1 MAFFWLPMCFNLSLI
16 LATPAEDEHVH
27 YSFRYH
33 TSYGS
38 SERMQALTFS
48 PDSQQLAVSVSDHV
62 DLIDVQQGEILN
74 QFRVAPFSIKFTPD
88 GKRLYMIA
96 RSEARLLDVQSGSV
110 IPTQYNPIT
119 SGPGINL
126 EERNGKLLVKS
137 LVRGSSADASESLQ
151 VGDEIV
157 AFSDGQNG
165 EMERITGW
173 SLKSTT
179 EHLQGYAGTFIRMT
193 VMPKGRY
200 GAKNEK
206 TLTLRR
212 NIPTGTGRGGVAPAP
227 ERRELPKALAWC
239 MAGGRNWHEFRD
251 AATGNPVAHLETID
265 VDNVG
270 MYAISPDQSR
280 FAVVARRKDRQGHA
294 VEVYDLASQE
304 RLAFMPLSTSSYYD
318 ITFASDNNR
327 VLVGTWDTIQICDTA
342 KGAVVSHMTLGYQMP
357 EKGDSGWT
365 TGGIG
370 LQALQEV
377 RAQVSSGLPSE
388 GGSPRQLVSKLAV
401 SAKNSVAVGDG
412 EGNIALWD
420 LASNR
425 LLTSIPAEQKQ
436 AVEHLQFSPD
446 GHWLAYYVGGSL
458 HLEDIST
465 LSLPKTTPEEQSPS
479 GSGEVVTETVARGA
493 LSE

>member
-1 MAFFWLPMCFNLSLI
+1 MGYLCLPIYLSLCV
-16 LATPAEDEHVH
+16 LAAMPAEDEHVH
-27 YSFRYH
+27 HSFRYH

-38 SERMQALTFS
+38 SQNMETLTFS
-48 PDSQQLAVSVSDHV
+48 PDSRYLAVSVGDQV
-62 DLIDVQQGEILN
+62 DFIETQQGEILH
-74 QFRVAPFSIKFTPD
+74 QFRGSPFSMKFTDD
-88 GKRLYMIA
+88 GKRLYMIS

-119 SGPGINL
+119 SSPGINV

-137 LVRGSSADASESLQ
+137 LVRGSSADASEALQ

-173 SLKSTT
+173 SLESTN
-179 EHLQGYAGTFIRMT
+179 EHLQGYAGTFLRLK

-212 NIPTGTGRGGVAPAP
+212 NTPVGTGRSGVPLVTGQRA
-227 ERRELPKALAWC
+227 LPKALVWC
-239 MAGGRNWHEFRD
+239 MAGKRSWHEFRD

-265 VDNVG
+265 IQNVG
-270 MYAISPDQSR
+270 LYAISPDQTR
-280 FAVVARRKDRQGHA
+280 FAVVARRKDRQGNA

-304 RLAFMPLSTSSYYD
+304 RLAFIPLSTSYYD

-327 VLVGTWDTIQICDTA
+327 VLIGTWDTIQICDTA
-342 KGAVVSHMTLGYQMP
+342 KATVVSSMTLGYQMP
-357 EKGDSGWT
+357 EKGDSGQT
-365 TGGIG
+365 VGGIG
-370 LQALQEV
+370 LQALMEV
-377 RAQVSSGLPSE
+377 RAQVLGGSSSE

-401 SAKNSVAVGDG
+401 SAKNTVAVGDS
-412 EGNIALWD
+412 EGNISLWD

-425 LLTSIPAEQKQ
+425 LLTNIPAEQKQ

-458 HLEDIST
+458 HLENISK
-465 LSLPKTTPEEQSPS
+465 LSLPKTTSEDSSQTNAGEIATDSLVS
-479 GSGEVVTETVARGA
+479 GV
-493 LSE
+493 LPK

>member
-1 MAFFWLPMCFNLSLI
+1 MGVFWLPMYLNLCVFA
-16 LATPAEDEHVH
+16 ATTTEDDNVH
-27 YSFRYH
+27 HSFRYH

-38 SERMQALTFS
+38 SQRMEAFAFS
-48 PDSQQLAVSVSDHV
+48 PDSRQLAVSVADQV
-62 DLIDVQQGEILN
+62 DFIDMHQGEILH
-74 QFRVAPFSIKFTPD
+74 QFRVSPFSMKFTQD
-88 GKRLYMIA
+88 GKRLYMIS

-126 EERNGKLLVKS
+126 EERNGKLLIKS
-137 LVRGSSADASESLQ
+137 LVRGSSADTSEALQ
-151 VGDEIV
+151 VGDELV

-165 EMERITGW
+165 EMERITGL
-173 SLKSTT
+173 SLTSMT
-179 EHLQGYAGTFIRMT
+179 EHLQGYAGTFVRLT

-212 NIPTGTGRGGVAPAP
+212 NTATGTGRNGVAPASSQ
-227 ERRELPKALAWC
+227 RVLPKALAWC
-239 MAGGRNWHEFRD
+239 MAGKRSWHEFRD

-265 VDNVG
+265 IQNVG
-270 MYAISPDQSR
+270 LYAISPDQTR
-280 FAVVARRKDRQGHA
+280 FAVVARRKDREGNA

-304 RLAFMPLSTSSYYD
+304 RLAFIPLLTSSYYD
-318 ITFASDNNR
+318 IAFASDNNR
-327 VLVGTWDTIQICDTA
+327 VLIGTWDTIQICDTA
-342 KGAVVSHMTLGYQMP
+342 KATVDSSMTLGYQMP
-357 EKGDSGWT
+357 EKGDSGPT
-365 TGGIG
+365 GGGIG
-370 LQALQEV
+370 RQAFLEV

-401 SAKNSVAVGDG
+401 SAKNTVAVGDG
-412 EGNIALWD
+412 EGNIGLWD

-436 AVEHLQFSPD
+436 AVEQLQFSPD

-458 HLEDIST
+458 HLENISK
-465 LSLPKTTPEEQSPS
+465 LSLPKTTSEDPS
-479 GSGEVVTETVARGA
+479 QTNAGEIATDSLVSGM
-493 LSE
+493 LPK